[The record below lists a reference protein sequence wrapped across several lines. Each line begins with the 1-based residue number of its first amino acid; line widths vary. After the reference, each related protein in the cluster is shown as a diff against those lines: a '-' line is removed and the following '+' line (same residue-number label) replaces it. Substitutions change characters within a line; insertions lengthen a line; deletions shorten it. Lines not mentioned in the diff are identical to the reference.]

1 MERTPTPASEAR
13 AEPVVEVR
21 DLATVFG
28 RGDAAFTV
36 HDQLQLTVRRG
47 EILSLVGGSG
57 TGKTVL
63 LRHILG
69 LTVPTRGSVTVLGRP
84 A

>member
-1 MERTPTPASEAR
+1 MSDAPNL
-13 AEPVVEVR
+13 VEIR

-28 RGDAAFTV
+28 QGDAAFTV
-36 HDQLQLTVRRG
+36 HENLQLSVQRG

-69 LTVPTRGSVTVLGRP
+69 LTQPTRGSVTCWAGLRP
-84 A
+84 S